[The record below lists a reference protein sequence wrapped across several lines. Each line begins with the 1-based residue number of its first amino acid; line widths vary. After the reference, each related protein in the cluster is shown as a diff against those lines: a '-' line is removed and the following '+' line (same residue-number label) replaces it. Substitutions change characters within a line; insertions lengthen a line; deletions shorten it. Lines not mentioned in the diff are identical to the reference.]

1 MFTYVIA
8 IERRETEV
16 TYHGRRTTGP
26 LNAVQVQILKLLAD
40 GLEHREVA
48 ERVGQSRVSVSEN
61 VRTAAMKMGV
71 STSTAAVARYS
82 RCQAYYSASNQV
94 TWALIPN
101 PLGEAEEHVNRVLEG
116 LAAELRAT
124 GDRLL
129 PQ

>member
-1 MFTYVIA
+1 M
-8 IERRETEV
+8 

-40 GLEHREVA
+40 GLEHKEVA
-48 ERVGQSRVSVSEN
+48 DRVGQSRVSVSEN

-82 RCQAYYSASNQV
+82 RRQAYHA
-94 TWALIPN
+94 AADKLERGHLEHPML
-101 PLGEAEEHVNRVLEG
+101 PEEVHINHVLTV

>member
-1 MFTYVIA
+1 M
-8 IERRETEV
+8 

-40 GLEHREVA
+40 GLEHKEVA
-48 ERVGQSRVSVSEN
+48 DRVGQSRVSVSEN

-71 STSTAAVARYS
+71 STSTAAVARFS
-82 RCQAYYSASNQV
+82 RCQAYRAAADKLENGRINLP
-94 TWALIPN
+94 LIP
-101 PLGEAEEHVNRVLEG
+101 EEVHVNHVLTV

>member
-1 MFTYVIA
+1 M
-8 IERRETEV
+8 

-40 GLEHREVA
+40 GLEHKEVA

-61 VRTAAMKMGV
+61 VRTAAMKMDV

-82 RCQAYYSASNQV
+82 RCQAYYGAADQV
-94 TWALIPN
+94 FRALVPN
-101 PLGEAEEHVNRVLEG
+101 PNGPEDEHVNHVLEG
-116 LAAELRAT
+116 LAAALRAT